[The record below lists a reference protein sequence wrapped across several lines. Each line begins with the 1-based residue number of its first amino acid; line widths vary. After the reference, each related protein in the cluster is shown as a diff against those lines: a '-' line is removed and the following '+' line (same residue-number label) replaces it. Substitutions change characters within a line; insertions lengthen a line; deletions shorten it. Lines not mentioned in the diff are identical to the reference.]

1 MSVYLGTN
9 CIDFLK
15 INKNKEREKT
25 VKFIDYDGTILH
37 EYSKDEFLVLSS
49 MPANPSSSRYNPLSY
64 TSVVDIS
71 EGFLDGLTDSD
82 GKMYFNVWGD
92 LSNLPDTPYIEVDGI
107 NWSYQYAS
115 IINNFF
121 IDAFNAVDRDT
132 KQSYHNETDS
142 FIINNETYK
151 MVIDWPDW
159 VGKDDVIGTV
169 QFLKLNTKLVPQGW
183 NWSLSDAKTYVQKWD
198 YLNIGQM
205 YTTSSGDTEIDIYF
219 SSDSLRLSPYLGI
232 AINGTV
238 EIDWGDNSTHST
250 VSGTSLTSQVRTQ
263 HTYSQPGNYTIKIH
277 VNSGNFAFYGTSY
290 YPLLNNNYG
299 SNVANNVIYS
309 SKVKSIRIGENCS
322 ISNYAFYCCY
332 SLNSITIPNEITS
345 IGISAFQNCYS
356 LQSITIPDGVI
367 SIEENAYQPCS
378 AFQDCRSLQS
388 ITIPNTITSIGS
400 IAFYNCYSLQSITIP
415 DSVTY
420 IGNNA
425 FYGCYSLNTRII
437 SSKVVYKSN
446 YYLNNNITSID
457 NSTFQNCYSLQ
468 SITIPD
474 TVTSIGFSAF
484 QNCYSLQSIKIPSNV
499 HSIDNNTFQYCYSL
513 KSITI
518 PADSVISIGSFA
530 FNNCYSL
537 KSITI
542 PNSVTSIG
550 NYAFQYCYSLQSI
563 TIPDGIT
570 SIGDTSFSS
579 CYSLNSITI
588 PEGVTSI
595 GYTSFSNCYSLQS
608 ITISDGVTSIGGSAF
623 YNCYSLSSITIPDSV
638 TSIGNSAFQNCYSLK
653 EIHLKSTTPPSLSS
667 TNAFSGIPSDC
678 KFYVPQGTLSAYKEA
693 TNWTSYANWQMQEE
707 SN

>member
-37 EYSKDEFLVLSS
+37 EYSKDEFLSLSS
-49 MPANPSSSRYNPLSY
+49 MPENPSASRYNPLSY

-121 IDAFNAVDRDT
+121 IDAFNAVDNKT
-132 KQSYHNETDS
+132 KQAYHNETDS

-159 VGKDDVIGTV
+159 VGKNDVIGTV

-205 YTTSSGDTEIDIYF
+205 YTTSSGDTEIDIEF
-219 SSDSLRLSPYLGI
+219 TEGSVRLSPYLGI

-238 EIDWGDNSTHST
+238 DINWGDNSTHSIVT
-250 VSGTSLTSQVRTQ
+250 GDNLTSQIRTQ

-277 VNSGNFAFYGTSY
+277 VNSGSFAFYGTSY

-299 SNVANNVIYS
+299 SNVANNVVYS

-322 ISNYAFYCCY
+322 ISYFAFYCCY
-332 SLNSITIPNEITS
+332 SLNSITIPNGITS

-356 LQSITIPDGVI
+356 LKSITIPNGVI

-388 ITIPNTITSIGS
+388 ITIPNTVISIGS

-457 NSTFQNCYSLQ
+457 NCTFQNCFFLKSITIPDSVTSIGSYAFQGCYSLQ
-468 SITIPD
+468 SIKIPNGIIFIDNNTFQYCYSLESITIPD
-474 TVTSIGFSAF
+474 TVTSIGS
-484 QNCYSLQSIKIPSNV
+484 Y
-499 HSIDNNTFQYCYSL
+499 
-513 KSITI
+513 
-518 PADSVISIGSFA
+518 A

-537 KSITI
+537 KSIKI
-542 PNSVTSIG
+542 PEGVTSIG
-550 NYAFQYCYSLQSI
+550 YTSFSNCCSLQSI
-563 TIPDGIT
+563 TIPEGVT
-570 SIGDTSFSS
+570 SIDG
-579 CYSLNSITI
+579 CYSLKSIKI

-608 ITISDGVTSIGGSAF
+608 ITIPEGVTSIGGSAF
-623 YNCYSLSSITIPDSV
+623 YNCYSLSSVTIPDSV
-638 TSIGNSAFQNCYSLK
+638 TSIGNSSFQNCYYLK
-653 EIHLKSTTPPSLSS
+653 EIHLKPTTPPTLGTSTFSS
-667 TNAFSGIPSDC
+667 VPSDC
-678 KFYVPQGTLSAYKEA
+678 IFYVPQGTLSVYQSA
-693 TNWTSYANWQMQEE
+693 TGWSDYASKMQEE